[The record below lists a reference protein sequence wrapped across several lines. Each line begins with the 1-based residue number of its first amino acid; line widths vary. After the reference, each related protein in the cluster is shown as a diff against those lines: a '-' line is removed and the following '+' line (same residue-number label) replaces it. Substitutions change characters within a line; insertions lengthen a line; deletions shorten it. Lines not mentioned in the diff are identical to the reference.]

1 MNLSLDATV
10 LRRALGAVKPLTTAK
25 APKNGVAHGLVLAVY
40 PSGEVAI
47 LATNGDTFA
56 RLVVGQTAAR
66 TITPTGWAL
75 DVTGVKTL
83 LSLLP
88 KRGPVALTVGD
99 GGGLAVN
106 GSAVGVSED
115 NGAWPMFMVGG
126 APPLALR
133 AMATLDVALDIDLA
147 SAVADVC
154 STDETRYCLNGIF
167 FDADGSIVATD
178 GHRMM
183 VLAPGMGR
191 RAHEAAVILP
201 QVAWRVA
208 AKALSTMNISTDADA
223 TWRVDAPPAWIV
235 LHDGVSA
242 VWSRAIEGRYPDWRQ
257 VLPAPNS
264 LPSRVDVDVAE
275 LASTLK
281 RHAAVS
287 GGHTATRCHVNGGLA
302 LATTVGETA
311 LNDVL
316 PGARTGPDGPPTGLN
331 ATYLR
336 DAAVTFAGFNAKCH
350 VRLAMVDELSPFT
363 LAPAPHP
370 RGVEGGEYAL
380 TALIMPMRI

>member
-1 MNLSLDATV
+1 MILSLDVTI

-25 APKNGVAHGLVLAVY
+25 APKNGVAHGVVLAVY
-40 PSGEVAI
+40 PSGEVVV
-47 LATNGDTFA
+47 LATNADTFA

-208 AKALSTMNISTDADA
+208 AKALSTMNISTTLTLRGAWMRPLPGSSSMTA
-223 TWRVDAPPAWIV
+223 FQPFGPAQ
-235 LHDGVSA
+235 
-242 VWSRAIEGRYPDWRQ
+242 SRAGTPIG
-257 VLPAPNS
+257 
-264 LPSRVDVDVAE
+264 
-275 LASTLK
+275 
-281 RHAAVS
+281 
-287 GGHTATRCHVNGGLA
+287 
-302 LATTVGETA
+302 
-311 LNDVL
+311 
-316 PGARTGPDGPPTGLN
+316 
-331 ATYLR
+331 
-336 DAAVTFAGFNAKCH
+336 AKCF
-350 VRLAMVDELSPFT
+350 RRPIPSPAGWT
-363 LAPAPHP
+363 SLWRSWH
-370 RGVEGGEYAL
+370 R
-380 TALIMPMRI
+380 R